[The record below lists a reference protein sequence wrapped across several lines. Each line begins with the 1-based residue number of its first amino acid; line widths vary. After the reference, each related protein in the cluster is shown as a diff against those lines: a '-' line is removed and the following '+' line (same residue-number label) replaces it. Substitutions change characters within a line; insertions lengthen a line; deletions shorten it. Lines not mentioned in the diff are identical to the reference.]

1 MGNIANKIISGA
13 EAGRE
18 SVFFSGT
25 QAVKNQYAKT
35 KKYLQ
40 DKLQFWESSINKKAV
55 EIENR
60 KFYIEQYERSLS
72 IENDVSTKHYYQEQI
87 KEQQKIVRELTDYID
102 YEKSQKDLVVAESR
116 ELEGYISK
124 RLPQLEASEKVKTSP
139 LFKFFQISQD
149 ILGNYTKQKR

>member
-1 MGNIANKIISGA
+1 
-13 EAGRE
+13 
-18 SVFFSGT
+18 
-25 QAVKNQYAKT
+25 
-35 KKYLQ
+35 
-40 DKLQFWESSINKKAV
+40 
-55 EIENR
+55 
-60 KFYIEQYERSLS
+60 IEQYERSLS